1 MNNNPINKLKLNFED
16 QISKSKIK
24 NFNNKQNL
32 EEVAQEFESLFVFQM
47 LKSARK
53 AKLAE
58 GILDGQAHETYQTLL
73 DQEYAKSM
81 AKNQNFGIADALI
94 RQFGGKE
101 KIK

>member
-1 MNNNPINKLKLNFED
+1 MKSNLVNKMKLNIEDNLINK
-16 QISKSKIK
+16 K
-24 NFNNKQNL
+24 NNVNKNSSL

-58 GILDGQAHETYQTLL
+58 GILDGKAHETYQTLL

>member
-1 MNNNPINKLKLNFED
+1 M
-16 QISKSKIK
+16 
-24 NFNNKQNL
+24 L
-32 EEVAQEFESLFVFQM
+32 EHSSTGLTITKATLAEVFVLITQAIDV
-47 LKSARK
+47 LTSARK

-58 GILDGQAHETYQTLL
+58 GILDGKAHETYQTLL